1 MPPPGGSAKPQDGR
15 RMCIHWRVWLRPLLV
30 VLYVL
35 FVIIVVPLLIADSV
49 KDGFTRKGQLVLIG
63 GLFVLCAIPISI
75 WQIAQHTTHYTQP
88 QLQRHIIRILW
99 MVPIYALNALLCL
112 IYPRKSIYMDSIREC
127 YEAYVIYNFMKYLL
141 NYLNLEMDL
150 ERALEFNAQTH
161 HFIPCCCLSTW
172 QMGREFVHNC
182 KHGILQYTVVRPL
195 TTVVACICQLNHVY
209 GEGQFRASVAF
220 PYLVFIN
227 NCSQSIAMYCLALFY
242 RATRNE
248 LRAMRPLPKF
258 FCIKAVIFFS
268 FFQSVIIYFLVYY
281 GIIKDIFDSNTSE
294 FESQLELSTKLQNF
308 LICIEMFLAALA
320 HHYSFSHH
328 PYVLN
333 IPVGLIARGSINGSS
348 ATGGGGSGA
357 AGSGSQPWYSGL
369 LTMLDI
375 SDVRQDVSEH
385 LGEVGSS
392 LSRRFRGR
400 AVYDMA
406 PGSSRTCDMN
416 ISGTEREFLV
426 QQEGANGS
434 NILAS
439 QCYQSGLYY
448 SATGA
453 YPGGQAKASGSGTI
467 APRYGTLDSG
477 ISIVRPKAEKLVET
491 PNEGAPPKEI
501 NIFNQFPSTK
511 ALNLTLS
518 KTPSYENLISLKSDT
533 DPATTS
539 RGAGARKANV
549 AKQKSSGGRRP
560 PPDNSNSESSSSQ
573 RQMQRS
579 ESNGSD
585 WLSTPDDEL
594 GIDVKG
600 LSTDN
605 ININPDSNRKA

>member
-1 MPPPGGSAKPQDGR
+1 
-15 RMCIHWRVWLRPLLV
+15 MCLSFCLHWRVWLRPLLV

-49 KDGFTRKGQLVLIG
+49 KDGFTRKGQLILIG

-75 WQIAQHTTHYTQP
+75 WQIAQHTIHYTQP

-150 ERALEFNAQTH
+150 ERALEFNTQTH

-172 QMGREFVHNC
+172 RMGREFVHNC

-195 TTVVACICQLNHVY
+195 TTIVACICQLNHVY
-209 GEGQFRASVAF
+209 GEGQFQASVAF
-220 PYLVFIN
+220 PYLVFVN

-281 GIIKDIFDSNTSE
+281 GIIKDIFDSNTAE

-333 IPVGLIARGSINGSS
+333 IPTSLIASGSINGSS
-348 ATGGGGSGA
+348 AGGGGPGSNGA
-357 AGSGSQPWYSGL
+357 PQPWYFGF
-369 LTMLDI
+369 LTMLDL

-400 AVYDMA
+400 TVYDLA
-406 PGSSRTCDMN
+406 PSSSRTCDMS
-416 ISGTEREFLV
+416 ISGSEREFLV
-426 QQEGANGS
+426 PPAPNGAGGTNL
-434 NILAS
+434 LAS

-448 SATGA
+448 SATGTGIGVSQQ
-453 YPGGQAKASGSGTI
+453 YQPKASGSGTI
-467 APRYGTLDSG
+467 GNPRYGALDSG

-491 PNEGAPPKEI
+491 PNEGAPPKEV

-518 KTPSYENLISLKSDT
+518 KTPSYENLLSLKSDDAEPT
-533 DPATTS
+533 GTGRA
-539 RGAGARKANV
+539 RGYKANA
-549 AKQKSSGGRRP
+549 AKQRP
-560 PPDNSNSESSSSQ
+560 TTASSNSESSSSN
-573 RQMQRS
+573 RLMQRS

-600 LSTDN
+600 LSSDN
-605 ININPDSNRKA
+605 ININPNRNRQA

>member
-1 MPPPGGSAKPQDGR
+1 
-15 RMCIHWRVWLRPLLV
+15 MCLSFCLHWRVWLRPLLV

-49 KDGFTRKGQLVLIG
+49 KDGFTRKGQLILIG

-75 WQIAQHTTHYTQP
+75 WQIAQHTIHYTQP

-112 IYPRKSIYMDSIREC
+112 IYPSKSIYMDSIREC

-150 ERALEFNAQTH
+150 ERALEFNTQTH

-172 QMGREFVHNC
+172 RMGREFVHNC

-195 TTVVACICQLNHVY
+195 TTIIACICQLNHVY
-209 GEGQFRASVAF
+209 GEGQFQASVAF
-220 PYLVFIN
+220 PYLVFVN

-281 GIIKDIFDSNTSE
+281 GIIKDIFDSNTAE
-294 FESQLELSTKLQNF
+294 YESQLELSTKLQNF

-320 HHYSFSHH
+320 HHYSFSHQ

-333 IPVGLIARGSINGSS
+333 IPTSLIATGSINGSS
-348 ATGGGGSGA
+348 AGGGPGS
-357 AGSGSQPWYSGL
+357 AGGPQPWYVGF
-369 LTMLDI
+369 LTMLDL

-400 AVYDMA
+400 TVYDLA
-406 PGSSRTCDMN
+406 PGSSRTCDMS
-416 ISGTEREFLV
+416 ISGSEREFLV
-426 QQEGANGS
+426 PPNGGAAGGTNL
-434 NILAS
+434 LAS

-453 YPGGQAKASGSGTI
+453 GIGVSQFQPKASGSGTI
-467 APRYGTLDSG
+467 GNPRYGALDNG
-477 ISIVRPKAEKLVET
+477 INIVYPKPQKLVET
-491 PNEGAPPKEI
+491 PNEGAPKEP

-518 KTPSYENLISLKSDT
+518 KTPSYENLLSLKSDEA
-533 DPATTS
+533 DPP
-539 RGAGARKANV
+539 GAGTRHKAN
-549 AKQKSSGGRRP
+549 AARQRSAN
-560 PPDNSNSESSSSQ
+560 NSNSESSSSN
-573 RQMQRS
+573 RQIQRS

-600 LSTDN
+600 LSSDN
-605 ININPDSNRKA
+605 ININPNNRNSNRNA